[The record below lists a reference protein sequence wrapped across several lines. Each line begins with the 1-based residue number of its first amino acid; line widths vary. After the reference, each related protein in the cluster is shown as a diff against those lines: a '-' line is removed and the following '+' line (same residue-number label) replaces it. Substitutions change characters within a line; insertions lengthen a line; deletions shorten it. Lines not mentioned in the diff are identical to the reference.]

1 MLITSYTGESEAG
14 VDQYPTVETA
24 ESLKKYESG
33 KRDEKKQV
41 GTAASFLPHAHCT
54 LLLRMQG
61 STWEE
66 ERKHFSLGE
75 N

>member
-14 VDQYPTVETA
+14 VDRYPTVETA

-41 GTAASFLPHAHCT
+41 GTAASFLPHAH
-54 LLLRMQG
+54 
-61 STWEE
+61 
-66 ERKHFSLGE
+66 
-75 N
+75 